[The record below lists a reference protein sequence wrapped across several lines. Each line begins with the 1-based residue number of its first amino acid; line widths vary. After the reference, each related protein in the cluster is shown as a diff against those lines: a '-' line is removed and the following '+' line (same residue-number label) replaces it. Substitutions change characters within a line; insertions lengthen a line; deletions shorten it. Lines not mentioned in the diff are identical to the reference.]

1 MRQRH
6 RERVLEFL
14 RTIQKPD
21 RPLDTVAETDSLVE
35 SGLIDSLAL
44 LEIVAFLEE
53 QYRIDFAAIG
63 LEPEQL
69 TSVSGILDLIEREA
83 AVTTRD
89 DRRGRPADCRSFHE
103 DPAVI
108 ARWQA
113 WSGPLLTRLTPA
125 RRRALLAL
133 AALWVVV
140 QRPLKEIAPAID
152 AAGPERPDRRPRW

>member
-1 MRQRH
+1 VRQRD
-6 RERVLEFL
+6 RERVLDFL

-83 AVTTRD
+83 R
-89 DRRGRPADCRSFHE
+89 
-103 DPAVI
+103 
-108 ARWQA
+108 
-113 WSGPLLTRLTPA
+113 
-125 RRRALLAL
+125 
-133 AALWVVV
+133 
-140 QRPLKEIAPAID
+140 
-152 AAGPERPDRRPRW
+152 

>member
-1 MRQRH
+1 MRRRH

-21 RPLDTVAETDSLVE
+21 RPLDAVAETDSLVE

-83 AVTTRD
+83 R
-89 DRRGRPADCRSFHE
+89 
-103 DPAVI
+103 
-108 ARWQA
+108 
-113 WSGPLLTRLTPA
+113 
-125 RRRALLAL
+125 
-133 AALWVVV
+133 
-140 QRPLKEIAPAID
+140 
-152 AAGPERPDRRPRW
+152 

>member
-1 MRQRH
+1 VRQRH

-53 QYRIDFAAIG
+53 QYRIDFAVIG

-69 TSVSGILDLIEREA
+69 TSVNGILDLIEREA
-83 AVTTRD
+83 
-89 DRRGRPADCRSFHE
+89 G
-103 DPAVI
+103 
-108 ARWQA
+108 
-113 WSGPLLTRLTPA
+113 
-125 RRRALLAL
+125 
-133 AALWVVV
+133 
-140 QRPLKEIAPAID
+140 
-152 AAGPERPDRRPRW
+152 

>member
-44 LEIVAFLEE
+44 LEIVTFLEE

-69 TSVSGILDLIEREA
+69 TSVSGILDVIEREA
-83 AVTTRD
+83 R
-89 DRRGRPADCRSFHE
+89 
-103 DPAVI
+103 
-108 ARWQA
+108 
-113 WSGPLLTRLTPA
+113 
-125 RRRALLAL
+125 
-133 AALWVVV
+133 
-140 QRPLKEIAPAID
+140 
-152 AAGPERPDRRPRW
+152 

>member
-53 QYRIDFAAIG
+53 QYRIDFAVIG

-69 TSVSGILDLIEREA
+69 TSVNGILDLIEREA
-83 AVTTRD
+83 
-89 DRRGRPADCRSFHE
+89 G
-103 DPAVI
+103 
-108 ARWQA
+108 
-113 WSGPLLTRLTPA
+113 
-125 RRRALLAL
+125 
-133 AALWVVV
+133 
-140 QRPLKEIAPAID
+140 
-152 AAGPERPDRRPRW
+152 

>member
-53 QYRIDFAAIG
+53 QYRIDFTAVG

-69 TSVSGILDLIEREA
+69 TSVSGILDLIERE
-83 AVTTRD
+83 
-89 DRRGRPADCRSFHE
+89 GR
-103 DPAVI
+103 
-108 ARWQA
+108 
-113 WSGPLLTRLTPA
+113 
-125 RRRALLAL
+125 
-133 AALWVVV
+133 
-140 QRPLKEIAPAID
+140 
-152 AAGPERPDRRPRW
+152 

>member
-14 RTIQKPD
+14 RTIQKPE

-83 AVTTRD
+83 R
-89 DRRGRPADCRSFHE
+89 
-103 DPAVI
+103 
-108 ARWQA
+108 
-113 WSGPLLTRLTPA
+113 
-125 RRRALLAL
+125 
-133 AALWVVV
+133 
-140 QRPLKEIAPAID
+140 
-152 AAGPERPDRRPRW
+152 

>member
-1 MRQRH
+1 MRERH

-53 QYRIDFAAIG
+53 QYRIDFAAVG

-83 AVTTRD
+83 R
-89 DRRGRPADCRSFHE
+89 
-103 DPAVI
+103 
-108 ARWQA
+108 
-113 WSGPLLTRLTPA
+113 
-125 RRRALLAL
+125 
-133 AALWVVV
+133 
-140 QRPLKEIAPAID
+140 
-152 AAGPERPDRRPRW
+152 

>member
-1 MRQRH
+1 VRQRH
-6 RERVLEFL
+6 RERVLDFL

-83 AVTTRD
+83 R
-89 DRRGRPADCRSFHE
+89 
-103 DPAVI
+103 
-108 ARWQA
+108 
-113 WSGPLLTRLTPA
+113 
-125 RRRALLAL
+125 
-133 AALWVVV
+133 
-140 QRPLKEIAPAID
+140 
-152 AAGPERPDRRPRW
+152 

>member
-1 MRQRH
+1 VRQRH

-35 SGLIDSLAL
+35 SSLIDSLAL

-53 QYRIDFAAIG
+53 QYRIDFAAVG

-83 AVTTRD
+83 R
-89 DRRGRPADCRSFHE
+89 
-103 DPAVI
+103 
-108 ARWQA
+108 
-113 WSGPLLTRLTPA
+113 
-125 RRRALLAL
+125 
-133 AALWVVV
+133 
-140 QRPLKEIAPAID
+140 
-152 AAGPERPDRRPRW
+152 

>member
-1 MRQRH
+1 VRQRH
-6 RERVLEFL
+6 RERVIEFL

-53 QYRIDFAAIG
+53 QYRINFAAIG

-83 AVTTRD
+83 R
-89 DRRGRPADCRSFHE
+89 
-103 DPAVI
+103 
-108 ARWQA
+108 
-113 WSGPLLTRLTPA
+113 
-125 RRRALLAL
+125 
-133 AALWVVV
+133 
-140 QRPLKEIAPAID
+140 
-152 AAGPERPDRRPRW
+152 

>member
-6 RERVLEFL
+6 RERVLDFL

-69 TSVSGILDLIEREA
+69 TSVNGILDLIEREA
-83 AVTTRD
+83 
-89 DRRGRPADCRSFHE
+89 
-103 DPAVI
+103 
-108 ARWQA
+108 Q
-113 WSGPLLTRLTPA
+113 
-125 RRRALLAL
+125 
-133 AALWVVV
+133 
-140 QRPLKEIAPAID
+140 
-152 AAGPERPDRRPRW
+152 

>member
-1 MRQRH
+1 VRQRH
-6 RERVLEFL
+6 RERVLGFL

-44 LEIVAFLEE
+44 LEIVTFLEE

-83 AVTTRD
+83 R
-89 DRRGRPADCRSFHE
+89 
-103 DPAVI
+103 
-108 ARWQA
+108 
-113 WSGPLLTRLTPA
+113 
-125 RRRALLAL
+125 
-133 AALWVVV
+133 
-140 QRPLKEIAPAID
+140 
-152 AAGPERPDRRPRW
+152 

>member
-6 RERVLEFL
+6 RERVLDFL

-35 SGLIDSLAL
+35 SGLIDSRAL

-53 QYRIDFAAIG
+53 QYRIDFAAVG

-83 AVTTRD
+83 R
-89 DRRGRPADCRSFHE
+89 
-103 DPAVI
+103 
-108 ARWQA
+108 
-113 WSGPLLTRLTPA
+113 
-125 RRRALLAL
+125 
-133 AALWVVV
+133 
-140 QRPLKEIAPAID
+140 
-152 AAGPERPDRRPRW
+152 

>member
-1 MRQRH
+1 VRQRH

-53 QYRIDFAAIG
+53 QYRIDFAAVG

-83 AVTTRD
+83 R
-89 DRRGRPADCRSFHE
+89 
-103 DPAVI
+103 
-108 ARWQA
+108 
-113 WSGPLLTRLTPA
+113 
-125 RRRALLAL
+125 
-133 AALWVVV
+133 
-140 QRPLKEIAPAID
+140 
-152 AAGPERPDRRPRW
+152 

>member
-1 MRQRH
+1 VRQRH

-53 QYRIDFAAIG
+53 QYRIDFAAVG

-69 TSVSGILDLIEREA
+69 SSVSGILDLIEREA
-83 AVTTRD
+83 R
-89 DRRGRPADCRSFHE
+89 
-103 DPAVI
+103 
-108 ARWQA
+108 
-113 WSGPLLTRLTPA
+113 
-125 RRRALLAL
+125 
-133 AALWVVV
+133 
-140 QRPLKEIAPAID
+140 
-152 AAGPERPDRRPRW
+152 

>member
-35 SGLIDSLAL
+35 RGLIDSLAL

-53 QYRIDFAAIG
+53 QYRIDFATIG
-63 LEPEQL
+63 LEPDQL

-83 AVTTRD
+83 R
-89 DRRGRPADCRSFHE
+89 
-103 DPAVI
+103 
-108 ARWQA
+108 
-113 WSGPLLTRLTPA
+113 
-125 RRRALLAL
+125 
-133 AALWVVV
+133 
-140 QRPLKEIAPAID
+140 
-152 AAGPERPDRRPRW
+152 

>member
-6 RERVLEFL
+6 RERVLDFL

-69 TSVSGILDLIEREA
+69 TSVSGILDVIEREA
-83 AVTTRD
+83 R
-89 DRRGRPADCRSFHE
+89 
-103 DPAVI
+103 
-108 ARWQA
+108 
-113 WSGPLLTRLTPA
+113 
-125 RRRALLAL
+125 
-133 AALWVVV
+133 
-140 QRPLKEIAPAID
+140 
-152 AAGPERPDRRPRW
+152 

>member
-6 RERVLEFL
+6 RERVLGFL

-21 RPLDTVAETDSLVE
+21 RPLDAVAETDSLVE

-69 TSVSGILDLIEREA
+69 TSVSGILDLIERES
-83 AVTTRD
+83 R
-89 DRRGRPADCRSFHE
+89 
-103 DPAVI
+103 
-108 ARWQA
+108 
-113 WSGPLLTRLTPA
+113 
-125 RRRALLAL
+125 
-133 AALWVVV
+133 
-140 QRPLKEIAPAID
+140 
-152 AAGPERPDRRPRW
+152 

>member
-1 MRQRH
+1 MRERH

-14 RTIQKPD
+14 RTIQKPE

-69 TSVSGILDLIEREA
+69 TSVSGILDLIERE
-83 AVTTRD
+83 
-89 DRRGRPADCRSFHE
+89 GR
-103 DPAVI
+103 
-108 ARWQA
+108 
-113 WSGPLLTRLTPA
+113 
-125 RRRALLAL
+125 
-133 AALWVVV
+133 
-140 QRPLKEIAPAID
+140 
-152 AAGPERPDRRPRW
+152 

>member
-6 RERVLEFL
+6 RERVLDFL

-44 LEIVAFLEE
+44 LEIVTFLEE
-53 QYRIDFAAIG
+53 QYGIDFAVTG

-83 AVTTRD
+83 R
-89 DRRGRPADCRSFHE
+89 
-103 DPAVI
+103 
-108 ARWQA
+108 
-113 WSGPLLTRLTPA
+113 
-125 RRRALLAL
+125 
-133 AALWVVV
+133 
-140 QRPLKEIAPAID
+140 
-152 AAGPERPDRRPRW
+152 

>member
-21 RPLDTVAETDSLVE
+21 RPLDSVAETDSLVE

-53 QYRIDFAAIG
+53 QYRIDFAAVG

-83 AVTTRD
+83 R
-89 DRRGRPADCRSFHE
+89 
-103 DPAVI
+103 
-108 ARWQA
+108 
-113 WSGPLLTRLTPA
+113 
-125 RRRALLAL
+125 
-133 AALWVVV
+133 
-140 QRPLKEIAPAID
+140 
-152 AAGPERPDRRPRW
+152 

>member
-1 MRQRH
+1 VRQRH
-6 RERVLEFL
+6 RERVLGFL

-69 TSVSGILDLIEREA
+69 TSMSGILDLIEREA
-83 AVTTRD
+83 R
-89 DRRGRPADCRSFHE
+89 
-103 DPAVI
+103 
-108 ARWQA
+108 
-113 WSGPLLTRLTPA
+113 
-125 RRRALLAL
+125 
-133 AALWVVV
+133 
-140 QRPLKEIAPAID
+140 
-152 AAGPERPDRRPRW
+152 

>member
-1 MRQRH
+1 VRQRH

-53 QYRIDFAAIG
+53 QYRIDFAAVG

-69 TSVSGILDLIEREA
+69 TSVSGILDLIERE
-83 AVTTRD
+83 VR
-89 DRRGRPADCRSFHE
+89 
-103 DPAVI
+103 
-108 ARWQA
+108 
-113 WSGPLLTRLTPA
+113 
-125 RRRALLAL
+125 
-133 AALWVVV
+133 
-140 QRPLKEIAPAID
+140 
-152 AAGPERPDRRPRW
+152 

>member
-1 MRQRH
+1 VRDRH

-21 RPLDTVAETDSLVE
+21 RPLDSVSESDSLVE

-44 LEIVAFLEE
+44 LEIVTFLEE

-83 AVTTRD
+83 R
-89 DRRGRPADCRSFHE
+89 
-103 DPAVI
+103 
-108 ARWQA
+108 
-113 WSGPLLTRLTPA
+113 
-125 RRRALLAL
+125 
-133 AALWVVV
+133 
-140 QRPLKEIAPAID
+140 
-152 AAGPERPDRRPRW
+152 